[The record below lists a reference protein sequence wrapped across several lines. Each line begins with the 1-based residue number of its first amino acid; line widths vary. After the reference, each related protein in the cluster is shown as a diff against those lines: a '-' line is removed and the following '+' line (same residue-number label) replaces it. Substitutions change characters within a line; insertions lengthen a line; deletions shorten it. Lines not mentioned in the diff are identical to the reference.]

1 MITIVD
7 KLSKLTFLKQCQ
19 TMQPAGRKGSLRVS
33 GYLFT
38 HLWAEKKI
46 FVVFISQRSSILH
59 FYTSLP

>member
-19 TMQPAGRKGSLRVS
+19 TMLPAGRKGSLRVS

-38 HLWAEKKI
+38 HLWAEKKR
-46 FVVFISQRSSILH
+46 F
-59 FYTSLP
+59 SLFL